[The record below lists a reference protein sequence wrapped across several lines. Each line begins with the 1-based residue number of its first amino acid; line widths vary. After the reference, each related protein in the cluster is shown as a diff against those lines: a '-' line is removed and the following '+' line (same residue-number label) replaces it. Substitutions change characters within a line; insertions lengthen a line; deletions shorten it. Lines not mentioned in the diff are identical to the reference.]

1 VTRETG
7 RGEASARA
15 ALAGNPSDGYGG
27 AVLAVT
33 LPSHGARALARA
45 GLDVA
50 ASPESRLV
58 EAAAVRFL
66 RELAPAAGG
75 AAIQW
80 STSIPRGVGMGGS
93 SAIVIA
99 TLRALAQLH
108 GVEIGRSELA
118 ELALA
123 VETED
128 LGIAAGLQDRVAQSY
143 GGLTFMDFGALTM
156 PDERYEQLDRGLLP
170 PLVIGWSTDSG
181 GHSGAVHSGLRER
194 FERGEGLVSERMAE
208 LGGLARR
215 ARDAVLARERSEL
228 IRCVDQSFDARQRML
243 QLDPRHVEMVSCA
256 RASGAGANY
265 AGSGGAIVAVCPD
278 EPTRERVVSELERLG
293 CATTSM

>member
-1 VTRETG
+1 LIVAPELG
-7 RGEASARA
+7 LGEASARA

-27 AVLAVT
+27 AVLAMT
-33 LPSHGARALARA
+33 LPSHGARACARPA
-45 GLDVA
+45 SGVG

-58 EAAAVRFL
+58 HAAAARFI
-66 RELAPAAGG
+66 RELAPGAGG
-75 AAIQW
+75 AAIEW
-80 STSIPRGVGMGGS
+80 STSVPRGVGMGGS

-99 TLRALAQLH
+99 TLRALTELH

-143 GGLTFMDFGALTM
+143 GGLTFMDFAAG
-156 PDERYEQLDRGLLP
+156 RYESLDQALLP
-170 PLVIGWSTDSG
+170 PIVVAWREDAG
-181 GHSGAVHSGLRER
+181 GESGAVHSGLRAR
-194 FERGEGLVSERMAE
+194 FERGEGAVTDCMAE
-208 LGGLARR
+208 LSGLARR
-215 ARDAVLARERSEL
+215 ARDAVLAGNTPEL
-228 IRCVDQSFDARQRML
+228 IRCVDRSVDARERMME
-243 QLDPRHVEMVSCA
+243 LDPRHVEMVRCA

-278 EPTRERVVSELERLG
+278 ERVRERVASELGRLG
-293 CATTSM
+293 CAMTLV

>member
-1 VTRETG
+1 M
-7 RGEASARA
+7 
-15 ALAGNPSDGYGG
+15 
-27 AVLAVT
+27 LAVT

-45 GLDVA
+45 ASGVA
-50 ASPESRLV
+50 ATPESRLV

-66 RELAPAAGG
+66 REVAPGAGGAGDAGGAGGAGG
-75 AAIQW
+75 AAIEW

-108 GVEIGRSELA
+108 GVEVGRSELA

-123 VETED
+123 VETEE

-143 GGLTFMDFGALTM
+143 GGLTFMDFGAVTAA
-156 PDERYEQLDRGLLP
+156 ERYEKLDPGLLP
-170 PLVIGWSTDSG
+170 PLVIGWRTDSG

-194 FERGEGLVSERMAE
+194 FERGEGLVSECMAE

-215 ARDAVLARERSEL
+215 ARDAVLAGDTSEL
-228 IRCVDQSFDARQRML
+228 IRCVAQSFDARQRML
-243 QLDPRHVEMVSCA
+243 ELDPRHVEMVCCA

-278 EPTRERVVSELERLG
+278 EPARERVSRELRRLG
-293 CATTSM
+293 CGTTSV